1 MILKTVWLVWFNS
14 MQFNILIHLF
24 INNLDIFSFVVP
36 RQRRLESDFLG
47 VSKSENQSD
56 LAAINEIRS
65 NDSDYLFTN
74 NSLVPM
80 QNQVVDTLAMSIKK
94 MLIAIYNHW
103 HYPWEVVRIQH
114 KKPVVK
120 IAQTLLKLHLEELW
134 IHSGREHQYIVALR
148 GWICFTES
156 IYFLHDLLF
165 YFCSE
170 SM

>member
-94 MLIAIYNHW
+94 MLIVICNHW

-114 KKPVVK
+114 VKPVVK
-120 IAQTLLKLHLEELW
+120 IAQTLLLKLHLEELW
-134 IHSGREHQYIVALR
+134 IHSGREHPYIV
-148 GWICFTES
+148 E
-156 IYFLHDLLF
+156 
-165 YFCSE
+165 
-170 SM
+170 